1 MTVKATQ
8 KKRRFSLANMKTKT
22 KVISVAMFP
31 LVLVAGVGVF
41 TVVDLEKM
49 SETAKWVEH
58 TQTALT
64 KSVQIKASGLEM
76 EAGLR
81 GYLLAGQEQYL
92 EPYEQGSAETF
103 TALAELREEVS
114 HIPEQ
119 VERLTQAEN
128 ALREWQTD
136 VAESAIHLRREIGD
150 ALTMNDMAAEVK
162 KAKGK
167 TFFDAFR
174 AEIVSFI
181 EDEEVLL
188 ADRRQVFGTLVKTGI
203 GGPDYMLSSLEA
215 VELAHSVIS
224 DAKDLLGAAVSMESG
239 MRGFLLSGDPEFL
252 HPYTAGVEQF
262 DRLIAGLMEK
272 SSERLI
278 QVNRLNKIAQIITD
292 WREQAVVPILEMRRE
307 IGDAMTMDDM
317 ADLVREGRGELYFD
331 RFTEAMASFQT
342 EEEALMQ
349 MRQEENREISE
360 FTQTI
365 IPAAIGLAILL
376 GGTFALIIGT
386 SLARAVNQVTRSM
399 KGLAGGNNAVEIRG
413 QERGDEI
420 GEMARSLEVF
430 RDALV
435 EMQEKEMMKAEG
447 RDAELNRVVEELST
461 KLALLSQGNLQIQ
474 IEERFPDDYEMLR
487 SDFNNTVTNLHGI
500 VGDVM
505 DTSGSIANGA
515 VEISQASEDLSHRT
529 ESQAATLEETAAALD
544 ELTASVKSAAEGAK
558 AVEATMES
566 ARIEAE
572 SSDEVVQKA
581 VAAMTEIEQSSASIS
596 QIISVIDDIAFQ
608 TNLLALN
615 AGVEAAR
622 AGEAGRGFAVVASEV
637 RALAQ
642 RSSGAAMEIKTLID
656 DSSKQVGR
664 GVDLVGQAGEALQ
677 NIVSQ
682 VSQISKQV
690 SGIAEGAAEQ
700 STGLNEIN
708 SGMSQL
714 DQVTQQNAAMVEQ
727 STAASLLLKT
737 DAGKLTDFMS
747 NFDIAGQSN
756 RQSAEGLDVL
766 AELPSAHGA
775 PSAHGDPGDIDMG
788 DGWDASLDE
797 EPPRA
802 ATGTDSARGWE
813 DF

>member
-22 KVISVAMFP
+22 KVISVALFP
-31 LVLVAGVGVF
+31 LILVAGVGVL

-81 GYLLAGQEQYL
+81 GYLLAGQDQYL
-92 EPYEQGSAETF
+92 EPYEKGSAETF

-119 VERLTQAEN
+119 VERLTQAED

-136 VAESAIHLRREIGD
+136 VAESSIQLRREIGD

-181 EDEEVLL
+181 DDEEVLL

-203 GGPDYMLSSLEA
+203 GGPDYILSSLEA

-224 DAKDLLGAAVSMESG
+224 EAKDLLGAAVSMESG

-252 HPYTAGVEQF
+252 EPYTAGGEQF
-262 DRLIAGLMEK
+262 DQLIASLMEK

-278 QVNRLNKIAQIITD
+278 QMNRLTKIAQIIAD
-292 WREQAVVPILEMRRE
+292 WREQAVGPILEMRRE

-317 ADLVREGRGELYFD
+317 ADLVREGRGALYFD
-331 RFTEAMASFQT
+331 RFTETMETFQT
-342 EEEALMQ
+342 EEEALMEMQ
-349 MRQEENREISE
+349 QEENREISE

-365 IPAAIGLAILL
+365 IPVAIGVAILL
-376 GGTFALIIGT
+376 GGMFALIIGT
-386 SLARAVNQVTRSM
+386 SLARAVNQVTQSM

-413 QERGDEI
+413 QERGDEV
-420 GEMARSLEVF
+420 GEMARALEVF

-435 EMQEKEMMKAEG
+435 EMQEKEKQKAEG

-677 NIVSQ
+677 NIVTQ
-682 VSQISKQV
+682 VSQISIQV

-714 DQVTQQNAAMVEQ
+714 DQVTQQNAAMVEE
-727 STAASLLLKT
+727 STAASLLLKA
-737 DAGKLTDFMS
+737 DAGKLTELMG
-747 NFDIAGQSN
+747 NFEISGQSS
-756 RQSAEGLDVL
+756 RQSAEVMDGL
-766 AELPSAHGA
+766 AEV
-775 PSAHGDPGDIDMG
+775 PSAHGDPSAHVDLGDIDMG
-788 DGWDASLDE
+788 EGWDTSLDE

-802 ATGTDSARGWE
+802 ATGTDNARGWE

>member
-1 MTVKATQ
+1 MTVKTTQ

-22 KVISVAMFP
+22 KVISVALFP
-31 LVLVAGVGVF
+31 LVLVAGVGVL
-41 TVVDLEKM
+41 TVVNLEKM
-49 SETAKWVEH
+49 SETAKWGEH
-58 TQTALT
+58 TQAALT

-81 GYLLAGQEQYL
+81 GYLLAGQDQYL
-92 EPYEQGSAETF
+92 EPYEKGSAETF
-103 TALAELREEVS
+103 TALTELREELS

-119 VERLTQAEN
+119 VERLTQAED
-128 ALREWQTD
+128 ALREWETD
-136 VAESAIHLRREIGD
+136 VAESSIQLRREIGD

-167 TFFDAFR
+167 TYFDAFR
-174 AEIVSFI
+174 AEIVNFI

-203 GGPDYMLSSLEA
+203 GGPDYILSSLEA

-224 DAKDLLGAAVSMESG
+224 EAKDLLGAAVSMESG

-252 HPYTAGVEQF
+252 HPYTAGAEQF
-262 DRLIAGLMEK
+262 DQLIAGLMEK

-278 QVNRLNKIAQIITD
+278 QLNRLKEIAQIIAD

-317 ADLVREGRGELYFD
+317 ADQVREGRGAVYFS
-331 RFTEAMASFQT
+331 RFTETMASFQA
-342 EEEALMQ
+342 EQEALMQ
-349 MRQEENREISE
+349 LRQEENREVSE

-365 IPAAIGLAILL
+365 IPAAIGVAIVL
-376 GGTFALIIGT
+376 GGMLALIIGT
-386 SLARAVNQVTRSM
+386 GLARAVNQVTRSM
-399 KGLAGGNNAVEIRG
+399 KGLAEGNNAVEISG
-413 QERGDEI
+413 QERGDEV
-420 GEMARSLEVF
+420 GEMARALEVF

-435 EMQEKEMMKAEG
+435 EMQEKEKQKAEG

-461 KLALLSQGNLQIQ
+461 KLALLSQGNLQIK

-500 VGDVM
+500 VGNVM

-515 VEISQASEDLSHRT
+515 VEISQASEDLSNRT

-581 VAAMTEIEQSSASIS
+581 VAAMNEIEQSSASIS

-656 DSSKQVGR
+656 DSSKHVGQ
-664 GVDLVGQAGEALQ
+664 GVNLVGQAGEALRS
-677 NIVSQ
+677 IVTQ

-727 STAASLLLKT
+727 STAASLLLKA
-737 DAGKLTDFMS
+737 DAGKLTNLMG
-747 NFDIAGQSN
+747 NFDIAGQSGH
-756 RQSAEGLDVL
+756 QSAEGLDGL
-766 AELPSAHGA
+766 AELPSAHG
-775 PSAHGDPGDIDMG
+775 DLGDIDMG
-788 DGWDASLDE
+788 DGWDTSLDE
-797 EPPRA
+797 APPRA